1 VAQAVTRGAGTPW
14 LANARATLRTVRGE
28 VAQDPVQFALQ
39 LSRRLPDA
47 VTRPVAG
54 LLTRAGALAGGAVA
68 AVGHQV
74 LGHEDAA
81 RHALDGAGVPGAR
94 GATVMATAAL
104 GSGDA
109 ATAGALLESVP
120 DAGRNASW
128 YAAAARVALYRGDV
142 TGAVELARRHGR
154 NRALAARL
162 EAERRVLAGHR
173 PDLGAAR
180 DAPGVPGR
188 VLHVLTSSLPHT
200 TSGYA
205 QRSHGVLRTLAGA
218 GFDVHAVTRPGYPVE
233 VGIPWARCEDEVDGV
248 HYRRLLPGPL
258 AQDAVARLDQHAR
271 LLSAEVERVRPV
283 LLHTT
288 THFTNALVVEAVARA
303 HGLPWVYEV
312 RGQRADSWA
321 ATRPAEALDSEYY
334 REFCAREDEAARA
347 ADAVVTLGEQMQ
359 ARLLGAGVPAGSIR
373 LCPNAVDEAFVPEP
387 PGRTAARA
395 RLGLDPDDVLVGTV
409 SSVVDYEGLDVL
421 VRAVAR
427 LAPQHPRLRLRI
439 VGDGVSLPAL
449 RVLARDLGVADRCQ
463 FTGRVPRSEARWN
476 HAALD
481 VFVVPRRD
489 LPVTRA
495 VTPMKTVEASASAR
509 PVVASDLPAL
519 AELVQDGVTGLLVPP
534 GDDAALADAL
544 AGLMTDPGRRQRLGE
559 AGRAWA
565 LRTRTWQHNAEAYT
579 AVYAALGV
587 EPGARP

>member
-1 VAQAVTRGAGTPW
+1 MTRGAGTPW

-28 VAQDPVQFALQ
+28 VVQDPVQFALQ
-39 LSRRLPDA
+39 VSRRLPGA

-54 LLTRAGALAGGAVA
+54 LLTRTGTLAGGAVA

-74 LGHEDAA
+74 LGHDDAA
-81 RHALDGAGVPGAR
+81 RHALEGAGIPGAR
-94 GATVMATAAL
+94 GAAVMATASL

-109 ATAGALLESVP
+109 ETAEALLASVP

-128 YAAAARVALYRGDV
+128 HAAAARLALYRGDV
-142 TGAVELARRHGR
+142 GGAVRLARRHRG
-154 NRALAARL
+154 NRPLATRL

-173 PDLGAAR
+173 PDPGPVRPTA
-180 DAPGVPGR
+180 GVPGR

-205 QRSHGVLRTLAGA
+205 QRSHGVLWSLAGA

-233 VGIPWARCEDEVDGV
+233 VGIPWARREDEVDGV

-258 AQDAVARLDQHAR
+258 AQDAVTRLDQHAR
-271 LLSAEVERVRPV
+271 LLSAEVERLRPA

-288 THFTNALVVEAVARA
+288 THFTNALVVDAVARA

-321 ATRPAEALDSEYY
+321 ATRPADALDSEYY
-334 REFCAREDEAARA
+334 REFSAREDEAARA
-347 ADAVVTLGEQMQ
+347 ADAVVTLGEQMR
-359 ARLLGAGVPAGSIR
+359 ARLLGAGVPEDTVR
-373 LCPNAVDEAFVPEP
+373 LCPNAVDEAFVPAP
-387 PGRTAARA
+387 PNRAEARV

-449 RVLARDLGVADRCQ
+449 RVLARDLGVEDRCQ

-544 AGLMTDPGRRQRLGE
+544 AGLVADPGRRQRLGE
-559 AGRAWA
+559 AGREWA
-565 LRTRTWQHNAEAYT
+565 LRTRTWQRNADTYA

-587 EPGARP
+587 EPGARA